1 MIKAK
6 AGGLMTQNREMI
18 NLDEIPAERDSTTFF
33 VVFDPVSAAVM
44 RRFAGPNFTN
54 YKVSLGCFSFESYP
68 V

>member
-18 NLDEIPAERDSTTFF
+18 NLDEMPAERDSTTFF

-44 RRFAGPNFTN
+44 RRFADPNFLN
-54 YKVSLGCFSFESYP
+54 HNVSPGCFSFESYP

>member
-6 AGGLMTQNREMI
+6 AGGLMTQNLEMI

-33 VVFDPVSAAVM
+33 VVFDPVSAAVV
-44 RRFAGPNFTN
+44 RCFAGPHFLN
-54 YKVSLGCFSFESYP
+54 YKVSPGCFSFESYP